1 MKGEMIM
8 KKNTTKPAENQEMNQ
23 EKTKDDGLYTI
34 VERYVNFCNQAHLN
48 SGRIKWNDRYL
59 NCWFPY

>member
-1 MKGEMIM
+1 MEDKEIRM
-8 KKNTTKPAENQEMNQ
+8 AENKEE
-23 EKTKDDGLYTI
+23 EKVCELYTI
-34 VERYVNFCNQAHLN
+34 IDRYLEFCNQAHLN

>member
-23 EKTKDDGLYTI
+23 EKKKDDGLYTI
-34 VERYVNFCNQAHLN
+34 VERYVNFCNQAHFN
-48 SGRIKWNDRYL
+48 SCRIKWNDRYL